1 MRLFTAINFTSK
13 DRQKMVRA
21 VRKMREAELPVRWV
35 EPDQI
40 HLTLKF
46 LGEVRPERV
55 PEVRSAVARV
65 AEKTQPFSL
74 TLAGA
79 GAFPTMRRPKVIW
92 LGAEASPELRCLKH
106 DLEWELAPLGFE
118 REVRAFHPHI
128 TLGRARPEARAGD
141 FRQFEALVGAM
152 KFEAEVQVRTVDV
165 MTSHL
170 SSRGARYEKQMAA
183 RLGQPAQATL
193 ARASR

>member
-1 MRLFTAINFTSK
+1 MRLFIAINFTAK
-13 DRQKMVRA
+13 DRQRIYNSA
-21 VRKMREAELPVRWV
+21 RKMRDAELPIRWV
-35 EPDQI
+35 DTDQL

-55 PEVRSAVARV
+55 GQVKAAVAAV
-65 AEKTQPFSL
+65 AAKTGSFTMKL
-74 TLAGA
+74 GGA

-106 DLEWELAPLGFE
+106 DLEWELAPQGFE

-128 TLGRARPEARAGD
+128 TLGRARKEARAGD
-141 FRQFEALVGAM
+141 FRQFESLVNQM
-152 KFEAEVQVRTVDV
+152 TFEREVTVRTVDL
-165 MTSHL
+165 MESHV
-170 SSRGARYEKQMAA
+170 SAKGTRYNKLMAA
-183 RLGQPAQATL
+183 KLGQAAADIL